1 MSMDVTRRDLLA
13 LMGTAGTLSLS
24 GSGDAQTPAASAAG
38 AASAVERN
46 DAAVRTLLETQ
57 LTDPASPSRGCV
69 PDQFG
74 LHSAGSASGVA
85 ETLAASFVHPQS
97 AFHHDRVLLDRI
109 RLAAGF
115 LERAQSPQGNIDLL
129 TTNFNSPPDTGFV
142 VHGVATAARI
152 AQMHGATLIV
162 QALQPFLAKAGGG
175 MAEGGVHTPNHRWVI
190 SSALAQINELF
201 PDPRFVRRIDEWLA
215 EGIDIDADGQFTE
228 RSTLTYNVN
237 GVQVVKT
244 ITRQLFGAVPSVC
257 N

>member
-1 MSMDVTRRDLLA
+1 MDVTRRDLLA

-24 GSGDAQTPAASAAG
+24 ASGDAQTPAASAPD
-38 AASAVERN
+38 AASVVERN

-57 LTDPASPSRGCV
+57 LTDPASPNRGCV

-74 LHSAGSASGVA
+74 LHPAGSASGVA

-142 VHGVATAARI
+142 VHNAATAAAIGRL
-152 AQMHGATLIV
+152 HGAEEIART
-162 QALQPFLAKAGGG
+162 LQPFLVRAPAWRKVGCTPPTIGG
-175 MAEGGVHTPNHRWVI
+175 
-190 SSALAQINELF
+190 
-201 PDPRFVRRIDEWLA
+201 
-215 EGIDIDADGQFTE
+215 
-228 RSTLTYNVN
+228 
-237 GVQVVKT
+237 
-244 ITRQLFGAVPSVC
+244 
-257 N
+257 